1 MNGLGIDFKI
11 DSLKSVFTEE
21 KNKFSVVDSR
31 GVHHE
36 HNGIQW

>member
-21 KNKFSVVDSR
+21 KNKF
-31 GVHHE
+31 
-36 HNGIQW
+36 NGYRFKRCAS